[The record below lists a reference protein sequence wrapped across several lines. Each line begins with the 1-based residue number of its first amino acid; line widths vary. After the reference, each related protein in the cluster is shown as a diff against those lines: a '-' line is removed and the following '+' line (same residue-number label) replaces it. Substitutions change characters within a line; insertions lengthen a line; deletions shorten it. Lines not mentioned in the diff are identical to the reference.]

1 MSTVTSR
8 TFLCCIPVR
17 AGVVFLS
24 LLGFFG
30 GSLVT
35 AAAIIQLKRTAGS
48 KVALVIQVVVY
59 ILLAIV
65 SIFGL
70 IGAIGRKL
78 ALIRLYFGMLVTHL
92 IFSVVS
98 GIFAIHRS
106 FKDAPQYVAQCSSA
120 SEEPGVVKACQD
132 GANLWKGVM
141 IGIFIL
147 AWLLEMWA
155 CSIVRKY
162 SKQLNDESTAGM
174 VKDTER
180 W

>member
-1 MSTVTSR
+1 MTAITTR

-35 AAAIIQLKRTAGS
+35 AVAVIHLKRSEGS
-48 KVALVIQVVVY
+48 KTSLIIQVVIYV
-59 ILLAIV
+59 LLALV

-70 IGAIGRKL
+70 VGAITRKL
-78 ALIRLYFGMLVTHL
+78 GFIRLYCGILITHL
-92 IFSVVS
+92 IFNIAT
-98 GIFAIHRS
+98 GIFAIHRN
-106 FKDAPQYVAQCSSA
+106 FKDAPQYISECSSG
-120 SEEPGVVKACQD
+120 STEPATLKSCRD
-132 GANLWKGVM
+132 GANLWKGVL

-147 AWLLEMWA
+147 GWLLETWA
-155 CSIVRKY
+155 CSIVY
-162 SKQLNDESTAGM
+162 SYGKQLEEESTTGL
-174 VKDTER
+174 VKDTET